1 MLEEAMSIGVILK
14 GALFVFIY
22 MIVARLWDDDRVN
35 LS

>member
-1 MLEEAMSIGVILK
+1 MSIGVILK
-14 GALFVFIY
+14 GALFVLIY